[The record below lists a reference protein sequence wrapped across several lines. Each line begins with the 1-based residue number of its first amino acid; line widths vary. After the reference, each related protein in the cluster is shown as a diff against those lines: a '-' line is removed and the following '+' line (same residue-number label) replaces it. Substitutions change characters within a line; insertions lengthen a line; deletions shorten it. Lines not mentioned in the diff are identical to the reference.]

1 MFSRFNFIPVLRGH
15 WKGLTD
21 GRYTPPRPDISAR
34 LATLVPI
41 GVFVLMWLRQG
52 RLSTPG
58 ALLTGVSLLAGGMLS
73 AFTHLSTLRLKVKE
87 WVGSS
92 EVSRYEVEKG
102 MLDETAAHLLTG
114 SLLCAL
120 DAASL
125 VIGMNVSVTK
135 DGHLYGFW
143 AAFAA
148 AISSYVLIIF
158 LFLVPRLYSA
168 YVEMNDVSP
177 NLNGF
182 VERQKRKR

>member
-21 GRYTPPRPDISAR
+21 GRYTPPRPDVAAR
-34 LATLVPI
+34 LSLGVPI
-41 GVFVLMWLRQG
+41 LVFLLMWLRG
-52 RLSTPG
+52 GHLSTPG
-58 ALLTGVSLLAGGMLS
+58 ALLTGVALLAGGMLS

-87 WVGSS
+87 WVGFSD
-92 EVSRYEVEKG
+92 VSRYEVEKG

-120 DAASL
+120 DAATL
-125 VIGMNVSVTK
+125 VVGMNVSVTK

-143 AAFAA
+143 AAVAA

-158 LFLVPRLYSA
+158 IFLVPRLYSA
-168 YVEMNDVSP
+168 YVEINDVSP
-177 NLNGF
+177 ELSGF
-182 VERQKRKR
+182 VGRRKKRR

>member
-1 MFSRFNFIPVLRGH
+1 
-15 WKGLTD
+15 
-21 GRYTPPRPDISAR
+21 
-34 LATLVPI
+34 
-41 GVFVLMWLRQG
+41 MWLKEG

-58 ALLTGVSLLAGGMLS
+58 ALLTGVALLAGGMLS
-73 AFTHLSTLRLKVKE
+73 AFTHLSTLRLKLKE
-87 WVGSS
+87 WSGAS

-114 SLLCAL
+114 SLLCVL

-135 DGHLYGFW
+135 DGHLFGFW
-143 AAFAA
+143 AALAA

-158 LFLVPRLYSA
+158 IFLIPRLYSA

-177 NLNGF
+177 DLNGF
-182 VERQKRKR
+182 VSRQSKRKQ

>member
-1 MFSRFNFIPVLRGH
+1 MASF
-15 WKGLTD
+15 
-21 GRYTPPRPDISAR
+21 
-34 LATLVPI
+34 VPI
-41 GVFVLMWLRQG
+41 LVFLLMWLKDG

-58 ALLTGVSLLAGGMLS
+58 ALLTGVALLAGGMLS
-73 AFTHLSTLRLKVKE
+73 AFTHLSTLRLKLKE
-87 WVGSS
+87 WAGAS

-114 SLLCAL
+114 SLLCVL

-135 DGHLYGFW
+135 DGHLFGFW
-143 AAFAA
+143 AALAA

-158 LFLVPRLYSA
+158 IFLIPRLYSA

-177 NLNGF
+177 DLNGF
-182 VERQKRKR
+182 VNRQSKRKQ